1 MKTLFDTHT
10 FIWFIE
16 GSNQL
21 SENAKV
27 SIIEADVNYLSIASM
42 LEIAIKVSIGSLK
55 LNVSFKELE
64 QKIFDNGFLL
74 LNISFHDSLLLS
86 NLPFHHR
93 YPFDRIIISQ
103 SISNELTLVSADKNF
118 KKYNTKIIW

>member
-1 MKTLFDTHT
+1 MKTLLDTHA

-27 SIIEADVNYLSIASM
+27 SITEADVNYLSIASM

-55 LNVSFKELE
+55 LNISFNELE

-93 YPFDRIIISQ
+93 DPFDRIIISQ

-118 KKYNTKIIW
+118 KKYNTKLIW

>member
-1 MKTLFDTHT
+1 MKTLLDTHT

-93 YPFDRIIISQ
+93 DPFDRIIISQ